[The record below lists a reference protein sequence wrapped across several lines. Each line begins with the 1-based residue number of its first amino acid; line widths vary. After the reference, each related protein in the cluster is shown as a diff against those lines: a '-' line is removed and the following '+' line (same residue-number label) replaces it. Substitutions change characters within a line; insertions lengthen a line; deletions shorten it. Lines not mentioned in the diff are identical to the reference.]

1 MGDQSQSQDRSF
13 QSMMNP
19 NSFNMNQGFPQQMM
33 NLDNSM
39 MSAGGGNNQAT
50 SQMFDMVNNMFKMMM
65 MNQNGGQFN
74 PNALQSM
81 MSQYTNNMNSSNM
94 GGMNANN
101 VNSQLMGV
109 NQFQNNIQ
117 PQQYQQQQQQS
128 QLKQNSNINLNNT
141 MTRENIDTAFRSME
155 DRFFNQQ
162 NDLQNFY
169 DKLQKP
175 NQSPIGINKNQQI
188 YNNQNLNLINKKNNN
203 PQITGNNSSNLFDLS
218 GFSDQQLQ
226 SKSEFVEYDNNFDQS
241 QNFNNFQSSNKQS
254 FAGNQNPRGQAGQN
268 KEEDNDLF
276 HKSYNQKGVI
286 QAGNGRNEDIMHNN
300 QNQDRNLGNMHN
312 DRKTNNL
319 NNEKPVNQGNLRNSQ
334 MPNKFE
340 EKSYNVENVNSSSV
354 MGDDNEFLRDSIL
367 NMHQHQGQNQYSRN
381 QQNFNKMNNYE
392 SEYQQKEKLNQK
404 QFNSNSLSDNDQQYL
419 MSNQKVR
426 GNNLIN
432 DESRFNRG
440 QIDNIHPPLSTKS
453 QYQNRPYDNNQ
464 EEEINQYLPIQSKNS
479 RQTFADDE
487 RPIKGAKNQNNQYQD
502 QFEQQVDSL
511 PSQKQAQNKNIQIQ
525 NKMNN
530 YQEVDQP
537 IKSQNKN
544 YFNDERPIQTQ
555 KNNQNKNFVDDEDET
570 PIQAAKNQLKKNQ
583 MGNESDLNQQNFNT
597 SRCFNPIEEIPI
609 KSKAG
614 FRRFEDLIEEKMRE
628 EGQEDFQDY
637 NDYNKGQGGS
647 KRQSFL
653 KKGSRTF
660 LSNAQKRSKAAQN
673 HIEEI
678 GNQQKGDVIGGSASV
693 TNIQKPKKTT
703 SNNFKSASS
712 LQKNEGFS
720 GSTPNNFNEKPVG
733 GSSKLNQIHST
744 GGLDSLNQ
752 ISSNVDITGKGNGQK
767 EKKKFLQRGQG
778 KGGGIQGFKKEECA
792 NAQSSS
798 QIKDTNEKP
807 PQNSGSSNGNN
818 NQQKKNDKKPQ
829 QQKQQKNS
837 DFISLDDEDDYNPRN
852 AKKKRK
858 DSNEDYDNKD
868 EFNDDQEENE
878 FGGKKYQSF
887 KYLQDNQDDDE
898 QENDYGQK
906 FNKNSRPPTSLANN
920 QDKAIRKDSEENKNK
935 INKSEGAYQFDD
947 EEEWGDEDH
956 NRKNNKI
963 NNKNKFGRKEDE
975 KKNNKLNIH
984 DSDIGSSKEDE
995 NEFRDDKSNNDD
1007 EFNDDPDQQYSKV
1020 VQKYFNKKGNSQK
1033 GSNSNNNNNSQQKGS
1048 AGGISLNDLTPEQKR
1063 QLIQEFTNEQIE
1075 KLDSEVSKVK
1085 LENERVKR
1093 MRSKYE
1099 DLLKSFNKEKEQ
1111 FAKQKELEIQELEE
1125 WKKEEKKKIQ
1135 NEKRIADRQQK
1146 AMQNMPNR
1154 KEREEIENL
1163 KAINKKLQEE
1173 IKIKDQRNKL
1183 TIDRQKKLI
1192 DELTQKNQE
1201 LKDEIKHLEN
1211 MRLDGGAGSNLNK
1224 QNNLSRTSSTKIPQK
1239 VPTKSPFKSK
1249 PSKNLGEDAYQN
1261 GMDDDE
1267 GLSYSQNNQ
1276 KNQMKK
1282 SNVTGDFQKK
1292 KNKQM
1297 SSNYDY
1303 QYDNNT
1309 AKYNND
1315 DDNYKYG
1322 YNQDQDDNYNDH
1334 NDEDEDEDAQFE
1346 NYENYQREPSI
1357 SIASKGSK
1365 QGQKNKMHADVS
1377 QDYENS
1383 YSGKKDEENE
1393 DEHLETYEDIINFNP
1408 TSHTYS
1414 ENHKKTKIE
1423 TKQSVNLKQQHSAD
1437 VPTSTSNRMN
1447 SKSNSISIQ
1456 NANNSVGS
1464 TNTAMSSVSSANKN
1478 DKKKLVQNEK
1488 HEKENK
1494 QQIVNSNNTQQKQQV
1509 QQKAQKQQVTQQKQY
1524 KYDIST
1530 LSQCRNISIR
1540 QIGDEIQR
1548 EQFHYDQNI
1557 FYQNAIHNLNNP
1569 SQPISENITMDGK
1582 IQTFYEDGRQIV
1594 QFANGVKRQVF
1605 PNGYTLVNFVN
1616 QDVKQVL
1623 PDHTV
1628 IYYFADAQTTQTT
1641 LINQINIYNFP
1652 SNQIEIHLPS
1662 GRKEI
1667 IFADGTEKY
1676 IYEDGEEKTFFA
1688 DGSIQTVDVN
1698 KVKRIRYKNGKE
1710 DIIYPDQNTESAH

>member
-19 NSFNMNQGFPQQMM
+19 NSFNINQGFPQQMM

-81 MSQYTNNMNSSNM
+81 MSQYTSNMNNSNIGGMNMNS
-94 GGMNANN
+94 A
-101 VNSQLMGV
+101 NSQQMGA
-109 NQFQNNIQ
+109 NLFQNNIQ
-117 PQQYQQQQQQS
+117 PQQYQSQQQLQP
-128 QLKQNSNINLNNT
+128 QLKQNSNVNLNNT

-162 NDLQNFY
+162 NDLQSFY
-169 DKLQKP
+169 DKLQKS
-175 NQSPIGINKNQQI
+175 NQSPIGISNNQQ
-188 YNNQNLNLINKKNNN
+188 NNNSQNPNMLNKKSNNIMNNN

-218 GFSDQQLQ
+218 GFSEQQLQ

-241 QNFNNFQSSNKQS
+241 QNFNHFQSSNKQS
-254 FAGNQNPRGQAGQN
+254 FVGNQNLRGQAGQN

-276 HKSYNQKGVI
+276 NKNYNQKGI
-286 QAGNGRNEDIMHNN
+286 IPGNGRSEDVMYNTY
-300 QNQDRNLGNMHN
+300 NQDRNIGNMYN
-312 DRKTNNL
+312 DRKAVNL
-319 NNEKPVNQGNLRNSQ
+319 NNERPVNQNNIRNSQ

-340 EKSYNVENVNSSSV
+340 EKPYNAENINPSSV
-354 MGDDNEFLRDSIL
+354 LGDDNEFLRDSIV
-367 NMHQHQGQNQYSRN
+367 NMHQNQALNQYPRN
-381 QQNFNKMNNYE
+381 QQNVNKMNNYE
-392 SEYQQKEKLNQK
+392 NEYQQKEKVNQK
-404 QFNSNSLSDNDQQYL
+404 QFNSNALSDNDQQYL
-419 MSNQKVR
+419 MSNLKVR
-426 GNNLIN
+426 GNNQNN
-432 DESRFNRG
+432 DDSKFNRG
-440 QIDNIHPPLSTKS
+440 QMENMHPPLSTKS
-453 QYQNRPYDNNQ
+453 QYQNRPYDINQ

-479 RQTFADDE
+479 RQNFVDDE
-487 RPIKGAKNQNNQYQD
+487 RPIKGARNQTNPYKD
-502 QFEQQVDSL
+502 QFEQQDDSF
-511 PSQKQAQNKNIQIQ
+511 PPQKYTQNKNSQIQ
-525 NKMNN
+525 NKINN
-530 YQEVDQP
+530 YQELDQP
-537 IKSQNKN
+537 IKSQKNN
-544 YFNDERPIQTQ
+544 YFNDERPIQSQ
-555 KNNQNKNFVDDEDET
+555 KNNQNKHFIDDEDER
-570 PIQAAKNQLKKNQ
+570 PIQSSKNQFKNNNQ
-583 MGNESDLNQQNFNT
+583 MGNESEHHQQNFNT
-597 SRCFNPIEEIPI
+597 SRSFNPIEEIPI

-614 FRRFEDLIEEKMRE
+614 FRNFEDLIEEKMRE
-628 EGQEDFQDY
+628 EGQDDFQDY
-637 NDYNKGQGGS
+637 NDNNGGQAGS
-647 KRQSFL
+647 RRQTFL

-693 TNIQKPKKTT
+693 TNIQKPKKAT

-712 LQKNEGFS
+712 LSKNEGFG
-720 GSTPNNFNEKPVG
+720 GSNQNNFNEKPVG
-733 GSSKLNQIHST
+733 GSNKLNQIHST

-752 ISSNVDITGKGNGQK
+752 ISSNVDITDKANGPK

-778 KGGGIQGFKKEECA
+778 KGGGIQGFKKEEQA
-792 NAQSSS
+792 NTQSSS
-798 QIKDTNEKP
+798 QIKDINDKP
-807 PQNSGSSNGNN
+807 PQNSST

-829 QQKQQKNS
+829 QQKQKKNS
-837 DFISLDDEDDYNPRN
+837 DLISLDDEDDYNPRN
-852 AKKKRK
+852 LKKKRK
-858 DSNEDYDNKD
+858 ESNEEYDNKD
-868 EFNDDQEENE
+868 DLNDDQEENE
-878 FGGKKYQSF
+878 FGGKKYQPF
-887 KYLQDNQDDDE
+887 KYLQDNQDDKDE
-898 QENDYGQK
+898 EENEYAQK
-906 FNKNSRPPTSLANN
+906 INKNSRPPTSLASIQN
-920 QDKAIRKDSEENKNK
+920 KAVRKDSEENKNK
-935 INKSEGAYQFDD
+935 IHKSEGAYQFDD

-956 NRKNNKI
+956 NRKNNQI
-963 NNKNKFGRKEDE
+963 NNKNKFSKKEDE
-975 KKNNKLNIH
+975 KKSNKLNIH
-984 DSDIGSSKEDE
+984 DSDAGSENNDE
-995 NEFRDDKSNNDD
+995 NEFRDDKSNNNDD

-1020 VQKYFNKKGNSQK
+1020 VQKYFNKKGNNQK
-1033 GSNSNNNNNSQQKGS
+1033 GSNSNQQKIS
-1048 AGGISLNDLTPEQKR
+1048 PGGISLNDLTPEQKR

-1163 KAINKKLQEE
+1163 KAMNKKLQEE

-1224 QNNLSRTSSTKIPQK
+1224 QNNLSRTSSSKQPQK

-1249 PSKNLGEDAYQN
+1249 PSKTIVDDAYQN
-1261 GMDDDE
+1261 DMDE
-1267 GLSYSQNNQ
+1267 EESLGYSQNNQ

-1282 SNVTGDFQKK
+1282 SNVMGDFQKK
-1292 KNKQM
+1292 KNKSM

-1309 AKYNND
+1309 AKYNNE
-1315 DDNYKYG
+1315 DDNFKYD
-1322 YNQDQDDNYNDH
+1322 YNYDQDDNYGEH
-1334 NDEDEDEDAQFE
+1334 NDEDEDAQFE
-1346 NYENYQREPSI
+1346 NYENYQRDPSV
-1357 SIASKGSK
+1357 SNASKGSK
-1365 QGQKNKMHADVS
+1365 QGQKNKIHADVS

-1383 YSGKKDEENE
+1383 YSGKKEEENE

-1414 ENHKKTKIE
+1414 ENNKKSKIE
-1423 TKQSVNLKQQHSAD
+1423 TKQSINIKQQHNSD

-1464 TNTAMSSVSSANKN
+1464 TNTAMSSVSSAHKN

-1488 HEKENK
+1488 ENK
-1494 QQIVNSNNTQQKQQV
+1494 QQVVQNSNSTQQKQQI
-1509 QQKAQKQQVTQQKQY
+1509 QQKPQKQSVNQQKQY

-1557 FYQNAIHNLNNP
+1557 FYQNVIQNLNNP
-1569 SQPISENITMDGK
+1569 SHPVSENITMDGK
-1582 IQTFYEDGRQIV
+1582 IQTFYEDGRQVV

-1605 PNGYTLVNFVN
+1605 PNGYTLVNFIN

-1641 LINQINIYNFP
+1641 LTNHINIYNFP
-1652 SNQIEIHLPS
+1652 SNQIEIHFPQ

-1698 KVKRIRYKNGKE
+1698 KVKKIRYKNGKE
-1710 DIIYPDQNTESAH
+1710 DVIYPDQNSENVH